1 MRIKVKFS
9 KKFSKQYDK
18 APTKIKKAF
27 KKRLGLFLR
36 NKFHF
41 QLNNH
46 PLTGRFKSHR
56 SINVTGDWRA
66 VFREFESGKLVH
78 FDFIGTHSQLYK

>member
-1 MRIKVKFS
+1 MTIEFKRNFRKR
-9 KKFSKQYDK
+9 YR
-18 APTKIKKAF
+18 KIPF
-27 KKRLGLFLR
+27 KIRRQFDERLSLFM
-36 NKFHF
+36 KESYHPV
-41 QLNNH
+41 LNNH
-46 PLTGRFKSHR
+46 PLTGDRTGQW